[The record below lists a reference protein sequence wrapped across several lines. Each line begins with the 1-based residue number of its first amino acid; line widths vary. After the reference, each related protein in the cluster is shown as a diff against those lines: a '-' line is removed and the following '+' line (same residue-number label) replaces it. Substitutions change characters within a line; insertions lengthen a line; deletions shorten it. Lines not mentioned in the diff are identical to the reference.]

1 MNIFVYGD
9 ESGVFDKKHNDVFV
23 FGGLV
28 FLDKEEKDKQC
39 RKFLHAERCIRPYYG
54 NGSRDGELKACRISN
69 KHKSNLF
76 RSTNGCIRYAFVIN
90 QQSVADEAFNNK
102 KRKQRYL
109 DNVYTVG
116 LKRVFS
122 RLIRAGKID
131 PRDIDNIY
139 VRFDEH
145 TTATDGRY
153 ELKEGMEEE
162 FKHGTMN
169 FRYNTFHGPIF
180 PEMRGVVDLSFRD
193 SKNDT
198 LIRASDIIANQA
210 WYYEMSG
217 RGHELGGKMHVVRF
231 P

>member
-9 ESGVFDKKHNDVFV
+9 ESGVFDKRHNDVFV
-23 FGGLV
+23 FGVLV

-54 NGSRDGELKACRISN
+54 NGDRDGELKACRISN

-76 RSTNGCIRYAFVIN
+76 RSTNGCIRYAFVIS

-109 DNVYTVG
+109 DYVYKVG

-145 TTATDGRY
+145 TRGERIVLPFETDGGTQQIQFITEGDVLRLIVSSKLPKAQEY
-153 ELKEGMEEE
+153 ERWVFDEVLPAI
-162 FKHGTMN
+162 H
-169 FRYNTFHGPIF
+169 RD
-180 PEMRGVVDLSFRD
+180 GVNRD
-193 SKNDT
+193 EKKTS
-198 LIRASDIIANQA
+198 S
-210 WYYEMSG
+210 
-217 RGHELGGKMHVVRF
+217 
-231 P
+231 